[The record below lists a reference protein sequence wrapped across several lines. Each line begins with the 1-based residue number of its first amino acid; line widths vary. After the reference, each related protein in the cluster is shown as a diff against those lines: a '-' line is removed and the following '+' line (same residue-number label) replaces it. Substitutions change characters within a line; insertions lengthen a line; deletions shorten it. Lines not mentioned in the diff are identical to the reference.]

1 MTTISLGAKKFGTDL
16 GMKAPA
22 KRSTKHKIMAPTFP
36 KALFTFLDFC
46 ISISLTI
53 CAITVLLVII
63 AYSFNVNIETS
74 SLLNRKIYFPIKGT
88 VSVHNAKRIQV
99 KNFTVQIQ
107 LIPNITNGIR
117 FIRVKS

>member
-22 KRSTKHKIMAPTFP
+22 KRSTKHKIIAPTFP

-53 CAITVLLVII
+53 CAITVLLVFHCIFFQRKYRNFFII
-63 AYSFNVNIETS
+63 
-74 SLLNRKIYFPIKGT
+74 K
-88 VSVHNAKRIQV
+88 
-99 KNFTVQIQ
+99 
-107 LIPNITNGIR
+107 
-117 FIRVKS
+117 

>member
-22 KRSTKHKIMAPTFP
+22 KRSTKHKIIAPTFP

-53 CAITVLLVII
+53 CAITVLLVFI

-88 VSVHNAKRIQV
+88 ASVHNAKRIQV
-99 KNFTVQIQ
+99 KNFHSPNTDNN
-107 LIPNITNGIR
+107 LIITNES
-117 FIRVKS
+117 VY

>member
-46 ISISLTI
+46 SFSAFGLFMQNKDSRGIS
-53 CAITVLLVII
+53 
-63 AYSFNVNIETS
+63 F
-74 SLLNRKIYFPIKGT
+74 
-88 VSVHNAKRIQV
+88 
-99 KNFTVQIQ
+99 
-107 LIPNITNGIR
+107 
-117 FIRVKS
+117 

>member
-22 KRSTKHKIMAPTFP
+22 KRSTKHKIIAPTFP

-53 CAITVLLVII
+53 CAITVLLVFI

-88 VSVHNAKRIQV
+88 ASV
-99 KNFTVQIQ
+99 
-107 LIPNITNGIR
+107 P
-117 FIRVKS
+117 